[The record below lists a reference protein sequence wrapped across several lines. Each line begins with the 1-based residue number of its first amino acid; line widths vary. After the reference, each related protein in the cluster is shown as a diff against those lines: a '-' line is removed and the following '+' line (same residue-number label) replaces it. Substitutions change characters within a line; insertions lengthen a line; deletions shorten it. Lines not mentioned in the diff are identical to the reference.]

1 VIGAFSVP
9 AGGSQKAYRRGTHRV
24 VPPEQTLARVSAFAR
39 EIGITRVANIT
50 GLDDV
55 GIPVAQAVR
64 PNSRS
69 LSVSQGKGLT
79 VAAAKASALMESVE
93 TYLAERIDR
102 PVLIASYEDLV
113 ERRPVVD
120 PGALPR
126 LAGSKFQPGLK
137 IAWIDGHNLFDQAAI
152 WVPYEMVHT
161 DWSVPLPQ
169 GSGCFPATS
178 NGLASGNTGD
188 EALVHAM
195 AEVIERDGV
204 ALWHALD
211 ESGQAAR
218 RVDPGTVYDP
228 DCQWLLDRFDRAG
241 IDVAIWDLT
250 TDLAVPTFRVHTLDR
265 GDGFRSAQPAG
276 GSGCHPD
283 PAVALSRAL
292 TEAAQSR
299 VTYISGARDD
309 AGRSAYLD
317 RRDEATKAAARR
329 YFRQP
334 LSRSFGDI
342 SGHAAESV
350 DADLEWMLTRLEAS
364 GVRQVI
370 ALDLSQPAYPVSAV
384 RVIVPG
390 LEGVCTMPT
399 YTPGARASASHD

>member
-1 VIGAFSVP
+1 MAGAFSAP
-9 AGGSQKAYRRGTHRV
+9 AGRSHKAYRRGTHRV
-24 VPPEQTLARVSAFAR
+24 VAPEQTVALVGAFAR
-39 EIGITRVANIT
+39 QMGITRVANIT

-102 PVLIASYEDLV
+102 PVLIASYGDLV

-120 PGALPR
+120 VGALPR

-137 IAWIDGHNLFDQAAI
+137 IAWIDGRNLFDAAAV

-178 NGLASGNTGD
+178 NGLASGNTED
-188 EALVHAM
+188 EALVHAV
-195 AEVIERDGV
+195 AEVIERDAV

-211 ESGQAAR
+211 DSGQAAR
-218 RVDPGTVYDP
+218 RVDPGTVGDP
-228 DCQWLLDRFDRAG
+228 ECQRLLDRFDRAG

-250 TDLAVPTFRVHTLDR
+250 TDLAVPVFRVHTLDR
-265 GDGFRSAQPAG
+265 SDGFRSAQPAG

-283 PAVALSRAL
+283 PTVALSRAL

-309 AGRSAYLD
+309 AGRTAYLD
-317 RRDEATKAAARR
+317 RRDEATKAGARR

-334 LSRSFGDI
+334 LSRSFGDLV
-342 SGHAAESV
+342 GHVAESV
-350 DADLEWMLTRLEAS
+350 DADLEWMLTRIQTA

-370 ALDLSQPAYPVSAV
+370 ALDLSQAAFPVSAV
-384 RVIVPG
+384 RVIIPG

>member
-1 VIGAFSVP
+1 MIGAFSVP
-9 AGGSQKAYRRGTHRV
+9 AGRSHKAYRRGTHRV

-39 EIGITRVANIT
+39 QIGITRVANIT

-79 VAAAKASALMESVE
+79 IAAAKASALMESVE

-120 PGALPR
+120 PAALPR

-161 DWSVPLPQ
+161 DWSVPLAQ

-188 EALVHAM
+188 EALVHAI

-218 RVDPGTVYDP
+218 RVDPGTVD
-228 DCQWLLDRFDRAG
+228 DQACQWLLDRFDRAG

-250 TDLAVPTFRVHTLDR
+250 TELAVPTFRVHTLDR

-309 AGRSAYLD
+309 AGRAAYLD

-334 LSRSFGDI
+334 LSRSFRDVA
-342 SGHAAESV
+342 GHAAESV
-350 DADLEWMLTRLEAS
+350 DADLEWLLTRLEAS

-370 ALDLSQPAYPVSAV
+370 ALDLSQPRFPVSAV
-384 RVIVPG
+384 RVIIPG

-399 YTPGARASASHD
+399 YTPGARAMASHE

>member
-1 VIGAFSVP
+1 MVASLSAP
-9 AGGSQKAYRRGTHRV
+9 AGPLPKAYRHGTHRV
-24 VPPEQTLARVSAFAR
+24 VPPEQTVARVSTFAR
-39 EIGITRVANIT
+39 AIGITRVANIT

-55 GIPVAQAVR
+55 GIPVVQVVR

-102 PVLIASYEDLV
+102 PVLIATYEDLV

-120 PGALPR
+120 VGALPR

-137 IAWIDGHNLFDQAAI
+137 IAWIEGRNLFEGAPV

-178 NGLASGNTGD
+178 NGLASGNTEE
-188 EALVHAM
+188 EALVHAV
-195 AEVIERDGV
+195 AEVIERDAI

-211 ESGQAAR
+211 DSGQAAR
-218 RVDPGTVYDP
+218 RVDPATIVDP
-228 DCQWLLDRFDRAG
+228 ACLWLFDRFDRAG

-250 TDLAVPTFRVHTLDR
+250 TDIGVPVFRVHTLDR
-265 GDGFRSAQPAG
+265 DDGFRSAQPAG

-283 PAVALSRAL
+283 PTVALARAL
-292 TEAAQSR
+292 AEAAQSR
-299 VTYISGARDD
+299 TTYISGARDD
-309 AGRSAYLD
+309 AGRAAYLD
-317 RRDEATKAAARR
+317 RRDEATKAGARR

-334 LSRSFGDI
+334 ASRSFGDI
-342 SGHAAESV
+342 AGHVAETV
-350 DADLEWMLTRLEAS
+350 DADLEWILARVQAA
-364 GVRQVI
+364 GVRHVI
-370 ALDLSQPAYPVSAV
+370 GLNLSQPAFPVSAV
-384 RVIVPG
+384 RIIIPG

-399 YTPGARASASHD
+399 YTPGARASTAHD